1 MAGLPEAVPLAA
13 ALVVMVMVKKKKQ
26 YIIYMGEKQVLTR
39 GALLLKKLTTNYLT
53 TQ

>member
-1 MAGLPEAVPLAA
+1 MAVGWGIGEDV
-13 ALVVMVMVKKKKQ
+13 KKQ